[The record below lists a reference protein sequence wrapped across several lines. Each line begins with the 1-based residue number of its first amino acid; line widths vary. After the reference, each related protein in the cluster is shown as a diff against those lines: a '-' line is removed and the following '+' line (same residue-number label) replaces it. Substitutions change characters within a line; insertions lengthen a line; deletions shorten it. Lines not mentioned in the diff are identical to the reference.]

1 MNISFSAGFIQKPEF
16 ISYFSGWVWII
27 PGIILAVLISWFY
40 ERRISRIRKSY
51 LELQEQILQRTNELK
66 AKEIQLSKINLMQ
79 SGLLKDLWE
88 SKRRLKQINDN
99 KDKFFSIV
107 SHDLKSPF
115 NSLLGFSELML
126 KEFDYL
132 PKEELKEY
140 VSSINKSVSNVYGLL
155 ENILEWSRI
164 QTGRMEFN
172 PVCVEL
178 SNLIHEAFFSLSGN
192 AIKKNIKLVSHVNK
206 NIRAYADINMIR
218 SVVNNLISN
227 AIKFTG
233 CGGEII
239 VMAARTGEL
248 VEISVS
254 DNGVGMG
261 KEEIAKLFRIDV
273 NFSKSGT
280 ENEKGTGLGLVLCR
294 ELVEKNGGTIS
305 VESFEGKGTT
315 FVFTLPECTQKAAS
329 EENLQHPKI

>member
-1 MNISFSAGFIQKPEF
+1 MNTSFSAGFIQRSEF
-16 ISYFSGWVWII
+16 YYYFSGWVWII
-27 PGIILAVLISWFY
+27 PGIIVAVLVSLFY
-40 ERRISRIRKSY
+40 ELRISRIKKSY
-51 LELQEQILQRTNELK
+51 MELQEQILQRTNELK
-66 AKEIQLSKINLMQ
+66 AKEIQLSKINSMQ

-132 PKEELKEY
+132 PKDELKEY
-140 VSSINKSVSNVYGLL
+140 VSSINKSVNNVYGLL
-155 ENILEWSRI
+155 ENLLEWSRM
-164 QTGRMEFN
+164 QTGRMEFK
-172 PVCVEL
+172 PVSIEL

-192 AIKKNIKLVSHVNK
+192 AYKKNIKLISHVKK
-206 NIRAYADINMIR
+206 NVHAFADINMIR

-239 VMAARTGEL
+239 VMAAKVGEAI
-248 VEISVS
+248 EISVS
-254 DNGVGMG
+254 DTGVGMG

-273 NFSKSGT
+273 NFSKNGT

-294 ELVEKNGGTIS
+294 ELVEKNGGKIS

-315 FVFTLPECTQKAAS
+315 FVFTLPEYTSKAAA
-329 EENLQHPKI
+329 EKNLQPAQI